1 MLYVLLLVL
10 DVSLNNNLIVC
21 NLDRDKLAIDNVN
34 YNEFI
39 GDISDESFIE
49 NTINKISN
57 LGNIKILIN
66 NAGEPSF
73 KLPTKY
79 EKEDKDFKTAI
90 IRETNEEMG
99 SSVNIKINDSTGIA
113 YFNLNNTSHIFII
126 YYGKYIDGKI
136 EIMEPDKCMN
146 YKFFTYEEAINS
158 NMVTK
163 ECKFLINNIKKYQSA
178 ID

>member
-1 MLYVLLLVL
+1 MKFYKLNKEATFEDIKKLNYQNYKLGVIIYIE
-10 DVSLNNNLIVC
+10 DKNNNILLQQRGI
-21 NLDRDKLAIDNVN
+21 KA
-34 YNEFI
+34 
-39 GDISDESFIE
+39 SDQNGLYECVGGKF
-49 NTINKISN
+49 
-57 LGNIKILIN
+57 
-66 NAGEPSF
+66 
-73 KLPTKY
+73 

-90 IRETNEEMG
+90 IREINEEMG
-99 SSVNIKINDSTGIA
+99 TSVNIKINNSTGIA

-178 ID
+178 IY